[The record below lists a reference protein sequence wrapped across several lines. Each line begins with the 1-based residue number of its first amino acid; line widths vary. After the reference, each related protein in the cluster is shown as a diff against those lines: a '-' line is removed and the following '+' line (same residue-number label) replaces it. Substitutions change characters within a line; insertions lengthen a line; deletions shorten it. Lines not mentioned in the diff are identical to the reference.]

1 MTKTIKTIII
11 EDESIFRKSLS
22 LYLKNREGFEVIAD
36 FDDGEPALQF
46 LKRQPD
52 IEVIILDL
60 NLPSIDGLEMTRR
73 MLQIAPRANI
83 LILSN
88 EEDKSMILQALKNGA
103 QGYITKDAPID
114 ELLVGI
120 RALAKGNNYFSS
132 SISAKILVQFGGKT
146 TGTTAT
152 RVKPF
157 ITKREQQILEF
168 IYKELTNKEIAN
180 KLFISPRTV
189 DTHKRNLRKKLNVK
203 STIGLIKYYLNNFPK
218 ETSGKSPRIYI

>member
-52 IEVIILDL
+52 IEVVILDL
-60 NLPSIDGLEMTRR
+60 NLSSIDGLEITRR
-73 MLQIAPRANI
+73 ILKIAPKANI

-114 ELLVGI
+114 ELLIGI
-120 RALAKGNNYFSS
+120 KALAKGNNYFSS
-132 SISAKILVQFGGKT
+132 NISAKILVQFDKT
-146 TGTTAT
+146 SPRNATTS
-152 RVKPF
+152 VKPF
-157 ITKREQQILEF
+157 ITKREQQILEYT
-168 IYKELTNKEIAN
+168 YKELTNKEIADR
-180 KLFISPRTV
+180 LFISPRTV

-203 STIGLIKYYLNNFPK
+203 NTVGLMKYYVNNFLK
-218 ETSGKSPRIYI
+218 ESSSYEFT